1 MPIIT
6 DDLIIREILAQV
18 RRIAV
23 VGLSPD
29 PERPSNRAARGMYE
43 AGYEIIPVNPNAD
56 RVLGLKA
63 FDDLKYVSH
72 TINMV
77 TVFRQPK
84 HVPSIVELCI
94 EKGVRNLWL
103 QEGVI
108 HEKAAREAADKG
120 IHVVMDRCM
129 YKEFNRLLG

>member
-6 DDLIIREILAQV
+6 DDVTIREILAHV

-29 PERPSNRAARGMYE
+29 PSRPSHAVAKGMMD

-56 RVLGLKA
+56 QILGLKT
-63 FDDLKYVSH
+63 FSDLKYVTD

-77 TVFRQPK
+77 TVFRDPK
-84 HVPSIVELCI
+84 HVPAIVELCI

-103 QEGVI
+103 QEGVV
-108 HEKAAREAADKG
+108 HQEAAREAAARG

>member
-6 DDLIIREILAQV
+6 DDVIIREILAHA

-29 PERPSNRAARGMYE
+29 PNRPSHQVAKGMME
-43 AGYEIIPVNPNAD
+43 AGYEIIPVNPNAN
-56 RVLGLKA
+56 RILGLKS
-63 FDDLKYVSH
+63 FDDLSFVTD
-72 TINMV
+72 TINMA
-77 TVFRQPK
+77 TVFRNPK
-84 HVPSIVELCI
+84 HVPAIVELCI
-94 EKGVRNLWL
+94 EKNVRNLWL

-108 HEKAAREAADKG
+108 HREAAQKAAEHG